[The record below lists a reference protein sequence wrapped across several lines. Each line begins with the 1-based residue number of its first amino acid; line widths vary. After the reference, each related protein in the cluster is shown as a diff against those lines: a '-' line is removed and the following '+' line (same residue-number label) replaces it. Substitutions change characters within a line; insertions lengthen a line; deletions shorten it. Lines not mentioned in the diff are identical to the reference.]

1 MAIERI
7 IFKKSTWAEHYLEIL
22 DWIGTPPTGLTI
34 DSTGIYTPDITVSG
48 GDAVKFAGTTNVYKF
63 GFATSQGIMLVNR
76 NRLQTLVITY
86 SDGNSAAVVGGYASS
101 AENLAYHA
109 LDLGNSTEDFTY
121 VKALTS
127 ADITSF
133 VPVVLGTETYTPHL
147 FACHAAQWR
156 AVGTMNAGGKQY
168 AYDGFLALEE

>member
-34 DSTGIYTPDITVSG
+34 DSTGIKATVG
-48 GDAVKFAGTTNVYKF
+48 ENTVTLAGTTNVYKF
-63 GFATSQGIMLVNR
+63 GFSTSQGIMLVNK

-86 SDGNSAAVVGGYASS
+86 SDGNSAAVVGGYANS

-121 VKALTS
+121 AKSLTA

-156 AVGTMNAGGKQY
+156 AVGTINAGGKQY